1 MKKCIRLAFC
11 KASVWLMLV
20 VVALPGGAGVRAA
33 PATGAPP
40 KPPQEKFEWSGWSIP
55 PVPLKAGGDLSIAAD
70 ADAQSKHPAKD
81 EDGKEIVE
89 NAALQM
95 RVNRRDIVRGAIPI
109 ASTPVLE
116 WPGVVPGV
124 YRISARVKYSGDS
137 QCIGT
142 PIVLGVSGSNSGRQE
157 TVEQA
162 FHGFEIGEPET
173 YAEIAFLFEAD
184 PTLAKRLPARRARH
198 AWHHGDFMSEA
209 YPGYTKPAAKPP
221 EIKPPHGIKIQ
232 LSLPRTAF
240 SIASGMP
247 PNSLRSVSVD
257 WIRCER
263 VNPGFAVRYVRP
275 LKHWLRPCEE
285 QSFDTVVENFST
297 EARTR
302 NLALVLERGCGELQE
317 LAKQSITLAPGESRT
332 LKFPWVTQAETPQFG
347 WEIRAEIR
355 DGEKVESSVR
365 DFFSVHPRAYVVQ
378 IAGGNHRRLDP
389 FREKESPIN
398 LMEVFGATP
407 GDCAQLMPQT
417 DAWICGMSAVWQ
429 SFPIVRATTAYN
441 RAMGVATHMYL
452 YAGGTGNAVMDLH
465 IRRPEWLAGH
475 PNATDQFY
483 YIREGANDALQ
494 KHDFTKGEF
503 EMPKI
508 PHVEVHLNHWF
519 PELMD
524 QITRE
529 AVEFTGKTGYEGIRF
544 DVGLFAPKRVVSVL
558 GQKLPFDGAD
568 RMKHAA
574 ENFVKFKDA
583 LLRANPNFEFGANM
597 DSWAYLENVGVRGV
611 NPPDPKTYPEFIAFA
626 KAGGMFMD
634 EGTMSAPLLDHYMNR
649 FEDALWSMVQKRDMA
664 RRFGGVYQLFSPH
677 RDGSGH
683 FAHDDVYW
691 TTMIIAAGCN
701 YVGSFT
707 AAPYCEDSPGEFITR
722 FSEYFRS
729 LNLKPLPNAEDI
741 IHIDSPSVV
750 WFAGTATFE
759 DLGGRRRYVIP
770 IINPPVHERMRRNKS
785 NELPPPIDDPFRIE
799 MNVPDGF
806 HKARAWMLTWEPR
819 IGAVPLET
827 TIVAGKARVTFPGL
841 KLFRTLVMEFE
852 P

>member
-1 MKKCIRLAFC
+1 MNSRIR
-11 KASVWLMLV
+11 S
-20 VVALPGGAGVRAA
+20 AGVRAWVSVLLA
-33 PATGAPP
+33 VAVCTCAAAPP
-40 KPPQEKFEWSGWSIP
+40 VAAPPPPKLPDEKFEWLGWNIP
-55 PVPLKAGGDLSIAAD
+55 VVPMKAGGDTSIAPD
-70 ADAQSKHPAKD
+70 ADAQSKHPSKD
-81 EDGKEIVE
+81 EDGKDIVE
-89 NAALQM
+89 SAALQM
-95 RVNRRDIVRGAIPI
+95 RVNRREIVKGAIPI
-109 ASTPVLE
+109 AATPLVE
-116 WPGVVPGV
+116 WTGIVPGV

-142 PIVLGVSGSNSGRQE
+142 PIVLGVSASNSDRKDA
-157 TVEQA
+157 VEQS
-162 FHGFEIGEPET
+162 FHGFDIGEPDA
-173 YAEIAFLFEAD
+173 YGEIAFLFEVD
-184 PTLAKRLPARRARH
+184 PTLSKRLTARRPRH
-198 AWHHGDFMSEA
+198 AWHHGDFFAEA
-209 YPGYTKPAAKPP
+209 YPGYTNPAAKPAAN
-221 EIKPPHGIKIQ
+221 KPPFGIQIQ
-232 LSLPRTAF
+232 LSLPRTAY
-240 SIASGMP
+240 SVASGLP

-275 LKHWLRPCEE
+275 QKHWLRPGDE
-285 QSFDTVVENFST
+285 QIFDAAVENFST
-297 EARTR
+297 EPRTR
-302 NLALVLERGCGELQE
+302 TFTLVLEHGCGETQDI
-317 LAKQSITLAPGESRT
+317 AKQAITLAPGESKA
-332 LKFPWVTQAETPQFG
+332 LQFPWATQAGTPQFG

-355 DGEKVESSVR
+355 DGEKVESFTR
-365 DFFSVHPRAYVVQ
+365 DFFSVHSRAYVVQ

-407 GDCAQLMPQT
+407 GDCAELMPKT
-417 DAWICGMSAVWQ
+417 DAWVCGMSAVWQ

-452 YAGGTGNAVMDLH
+452 FAGGTGTAVMDLH
-465 IRRPEWLAGH
+465 IRRPDWIAGH

-483 YIREGANDALQ
+483 YIREAANEALQ
-494 KHDFTKGEF
+494 KHDFTKGAF

-524 QITRE
+524 RITRE
-529 AVEFTGKTGYEGIRF
+529 AVEFAGKTGYEGIRF
-544 DVGLFAPKRVVSVL
+544 DVGLFAPNRVVSVL
-558 GQKLPFDGAD
+558 GQRLPFDGAD

-583 LLRANPNFEFGANM
+583 LQKAYPNFEFGANM

-611 NPPDPKTYPEFIAFA
+611 KAPDPETYPEFIAFA

-649 FEDALWSMVQKRDMA
+649 FEDALWSMVQKREMA

-707 AAPYCEDSPGEFITR
+707 AAPYSEDSPGEFITR
-722 FSEYFRS
+722 FSEYFRG
-729 LNLKPLPNAEDI
+729 LNLEPLPNAEDI

-750 WFAGTATFE
+750 WFADTATFE
-759 DLGGRRRYVIP
+759 NIGSKRRYVIP
-770 IINPPVHERMRRNKS
+770 IINPPVHERLRRNKS
-785 NELPPPIDDPFRIE
+785 NELPPPLDDPFRIE
-799 MNVPDGF
+799 VNVPDGF

-819 IGAVPLET
+819 VASVPLET
-827 TIVAGKARVTFPGL
+827 TLVAGKARVTFPGL